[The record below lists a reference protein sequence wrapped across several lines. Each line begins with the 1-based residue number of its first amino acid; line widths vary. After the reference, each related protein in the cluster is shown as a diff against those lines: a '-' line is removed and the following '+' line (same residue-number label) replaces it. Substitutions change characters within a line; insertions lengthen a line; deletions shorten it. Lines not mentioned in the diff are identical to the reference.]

1 MIEWFGDNLWAPWLA
16 LALGLLV
23 LEAITLDLLFLM
35 LAVGAGAATTVA
47 LAGGEPWLQVLV
59 GCATALLMLGAVRPI
74 ALKHLKKG
82 PANQLTNIDRM
93 TGMEAHALEA
103 ITGDAGLAEVDG
115 DTWTARTT
123 GDLRIE
129 PGMDAVVESVEGAI
143 VYLRS
148 SREINW
154 DEPGPDISGP
164 NTPRPEG
171 A

>member
-123 GDLRIE
+123 GGLRIE

-143 VYLRS
+143 VYLRP

-164 NTPRPEG
+164 NTPRSEG

>member
-47 LAGGEPWLQVLV
+47 LAGGEPWLQVIV
-59 GCATALLMLGAVRPI
+59 GCATALLMLGAVRPV

-82 PANQLTNIDRM
+82 PENQLTNIDRM
-93 TGMEAHALEA
+93 AGMEAHPLEA
-103 ITGDAGLAEVDG
+103 ITADSGLAEVDG
-115 DTWTARTT
+115 DTWTARTA
-123 GDLRIE
+123 GNSRIE
-129 PGMDAVVESVEGAI
+129 LGMSAVVESVDGATL
-143 VYLRS
+143 YLRAT
-148 SREINW
+148 REIEW
-154 DEPGPDISGP
+154 DENQSDTLGPDS
-164 NTPRPEG
+164 PRPEG

>member
-1 MIEWFGDNLWAPWLA
+1 MIEWLGDNLWAPWLA

-123 GDLRIE
+123 GDVRIE

-143 VYLRS
+143 VYLRPT
-148 SREINW
+148 RQINW
-154 DEPGPDISGP
+154 DEAGPDTFGP